1 MKIIGVNWAELT
13 NVAEH
18 RRAHVFEVAT
28 RFDTYRVRFEDLS
41 PDNVTSSEWW
51 GGLIL
56 DGHDKPTL
64 EEAIDLAA
72 EWVED
77 GKLPPRS

>member
-13 NVAEH
+13 NVAAH
-18 RRAHVFEVAT
+18 RRAHVFEIST

-41 PDNVTSSEWW
+41 PDAVLNREWW

-64 EEAIDLAA
+64 EEAIALAE

-77 GKLPPRS
+77 GRLPERA